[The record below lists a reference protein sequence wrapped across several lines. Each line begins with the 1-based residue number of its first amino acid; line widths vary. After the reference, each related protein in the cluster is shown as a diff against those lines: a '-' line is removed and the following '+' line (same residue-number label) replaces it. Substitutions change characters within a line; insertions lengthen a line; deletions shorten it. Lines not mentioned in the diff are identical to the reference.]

1 MRASGGQVVVAT
13 DGTVVLGH
21 HGRGSSVRSI
31 AVINQKGGCGKTTTA
46 INLAAALARMGHKTL
61 LVDMDPQ
68 SHCAL
73 GLAVPEQ
80 QIEYTIADAMLA
92 DPAKLDAGAMIWQI
106 SSMLDLAPSTV
117 ALAGVEQKL
126 SGSSDRDLRLARV
139 LRQLRD
145 RYDLCIIDCPPAVGL
160 LTFNALRAA
169 GEVIIPVE
177 TGYFALKGAVKQAT
191 TLRVLAERCEHRV
204 AVHVLPTLYD
214 VRTKMSR
221 EILADLHK
229 QFGHSVVP
237 VPIHYNSKLKEAAG
251 FGQPIGE
258 YDPAS
263 KGAQDFE
270 RLARYLLEHAPVET
284 AEDFRS
290 SISDLR
296 SEDTTTGVPQSR
308 SQPIEDSRSKIGD
321 APAPVSRAAEL
332 VQRAKALAERT
343 AALSKKFA
351 TDPDVIKV
359 EAQDKKLA
367 EPIADPARKATL
379 DQKLEKLYGV
389 RQSSQGVLFV
399 QPLGKAKQLGLAGD
413 FNGWNGAA
421 TPMRKNEH
429 LGVWECCLPL
439 DSGRYRYRLVVD
451 GQWTSDPH
459 NKYVEANPFGELNN
473 IIEVG

>member
-1 MRASGGQVVVAT
+1 M
-13 DGTVVLGH
+13 
-21 HGRGSSVRSI
+21 RSI

-46 INLAAALARMGHKTL
+46 INLAAALATMGRKTL

-73 GLAVPEQ
+73 GLAVPET

-92 DPAKLDAGAMIWQI
+92 DPGKLDAGVMIWQI

-126 SGSSDRDLRLARV
+126 AGSSDRDLRLARV
-139 LRQLRD
+139 LGQLRD

-229 QFGHSVVP
+229 QFGDRVVP

-270 RLARYLLEHAPVET
+270 RLARYLLEHVPDEIADCGLPNDDSQLATSAHPAAEPQVEGLANRQSEIDDRQSTAPM
-284 AEDFRS
+284 
-290 SISDLR
+290 
-296 SEDTTTGVPQSR
+296 
-308 SQPIEDSRSKIGD
+308 
-321 APAPVSRAAEL
+321 SRAAEL
-332 VQRAKALAERT
+332 VQRARALAERT

-351 TDPDVIKV
+351 ADPDVIQV

-367 EPIADPARKATL
+367 EPIADPVKKATL
-379 DQKLEKLYGV
+379 DEKLEKLYGV

-399 QPLGKAKQLGLAGD
+399 QPIGKAKQLSLAGD

-421 TPMRKNEH
+421 TPMRKNDH

-451 GQWTSDPH
+451 GRWTSDPH